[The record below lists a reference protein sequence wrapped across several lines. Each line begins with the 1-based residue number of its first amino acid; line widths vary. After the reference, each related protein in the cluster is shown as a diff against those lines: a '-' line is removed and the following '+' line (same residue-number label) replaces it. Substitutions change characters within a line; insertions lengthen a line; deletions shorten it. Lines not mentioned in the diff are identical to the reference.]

1 MSQSSQEIGR
11 LSCKRHTKHAL
22 GHKEWTTT
30 GLTISQP
37 TGNCG
42 SREIER
48 RECQQG
54 RMAII
59 GHGLEANF
67 IFVSNVCDAN
77 CNTEYQESSW
87 LMLMSGPLPM
97 YTENLE

>member
-1 MSQSSQEIGR
+1 M
-11 LSCKRHTKHAL
+11 AL
-22 GHKEWTTT
+22 
-30 GLTISQP
+30 
-37 TGNCG
+37 
-42 SREIER
+42 
-48 RECQQG
+48 
-54 RMAII
+54 I